1 MSILEPEVPPEA
13 SRLLH
18 CLDGYFGKVC
28 PFRSL
33 RADIDLALN
42 LDLTALN
49 WVRVQAWVG
58 TVMSELP
65 EFEAP
70 PVVEVAL
77 GVQFRILP
85 ALRGLA
91 LAPLRDQWRSRY
103 PGLEEQPPVPST
115 IEGSA
120 PGGPVVQLN
129 VGFPSMRYWFLTED
143 GSELVQVQQDRLSVN
158 WRGIDSGSIYPRYPA
173 MRQTFVDRFDDFSSF
188 LSHEGLGTIRPT
200 QVELNYV
207 NAVSLEASGGGKLE
221 RVLSTWRAASKHH
234 LGSPEQTRLE
244 MSFHLKD
251 LGSGSSRLWVQIGP
265 GQGDPATPALLF
277 TLTVRGMPTGEGL
290 SEVLSFLDDAHGH
303 LVRSFAE
310 LTTSRMHDI
319 WRLRR

>member
-1 MSILEPEVPPEA
+1 
-13 SRLLH
+13 
-18 CLDGYFGKVC
+18 
-28 PFRSL
+28 
-33 RADIDLALN
+33 
-42 LDLTALN
+42 
-49 WVRVQAWVG
+49 
-58 TVMSELP
+58 MSELP

-91 LAPLRDQWRSRY
+91 LAPLRDRWRSRY
-103 PGLEEQPPVPST
+103 PALEEQPPLPST
-115 IEGSA
+115 IEGSV

-158 WRGIDSGSIYPRYPA
+158 WRDIGSGSSYPRYPA
-173 MRQTFVDRFDDFSSF
+173 MRQTFVDRFDDLSAF
-188 LSHEGLGTIRPT
+188 LSQEALGTIRPT

-207 NAVSLEASGGGKLE
+207 NAVSLEASEGGKLE
-221 RVLSTWRAASKHH
+221 RVLSTWHAAPNHH
-234 LGSPEQTRLE
+234 LGGPEQTRLE
-244 MSFHLKD
+244 MSFQLKE
-251 LGSGSSRLWVQIGP
+251 LGLGPSRLWVQIGP
-265 GQGDPATPALLF
+265 GQREPATPAILF
-277 TLTVRGMPTGEGL
+277 TLTVRGTPTGEGL

-310 LTTSRMHDI
+310 LTTPEMHAI